1 MSTETPTP
9 QHISLRFKKHKTTV
23 LLFVSPHDTFTSVKS
38 NLLDAI
44 ISTGVPHINGDPL
57 PANPEDVIL
66 GVLIDSN
73 DPSQGWVD
81 LEIPEPEDGGGKKT
95 KKANV
100 LNATPS
106 GAGLKDGMV
115 LAFKFRPKGA
125 VDNTDVDNNE
135 WDVVMPAYDDE
146 EVNQVKNGGGEGE
159 EEEDDEV
166 PASRFLKG

>member
-1 MSTETPTP
+1 M
-9 QHISLRFKKHKTTV
+9 
-23 LLFVSPHDTFTSVKS
+23 KS

-44 ISTGVPHINGDPL
+44 ISTGVAQINGDPL

-66 GVLIDSN
+66 GVPIDNN
-73 DPSQGWVD
+73 DPSQGWIN
-81 LEIPEPEDGGGKKT
+81 LEIPEPEDSGGKKS
-95 KKANV
+95 KKASV

-125 VDNTDVDNNE
+125 IDGTDIDNSE

-146 EVNQVKNGGGEGE
+146 EDNQIVNGGKEGDADTGQD
-159 EEEDDEV
+159 EDDDV
-166 PASRFLKG
+166 QASGFLKG

>member
-9 QHISLRFKKHKTTV
+9 QHISLRFKKHKITV
-23 LLFVSPHDTFTSVKS
+23 LLFVSPHDTFTTVKS

-44 ISTGVPHINGDPL
+44 ISTGVPHINGDSL

-66 GVLIDSN
+66 GVLIDNN

-81 LEIPEPEDGGGKKT
+81 LEIPGPEDDGGKKT

-115 LAFKFRPKGA
+115 LAFKFRPKDA
-125 VDNTDVDNNE
+125 VDSTDVDNNE

-146 EVNQVKNGGGEGE
+146 DNQVRGGGEEG